1 MNGYCLRNGRL
12 LEARPGGYEAVQ
24 PGGGLPSGGGR
35 RAATFGAAALLS
47 AELGEGEGLLLYG
60 GEFRVEPLE
69 IQIEFIKAV
78 SAGEMAG
85 GAGPASCG
93 TGAGRG
99 CRRLWALAV
108 MKEVYE

>member
-12 LEARPGGYEAVQ
+12 LEACPEDMRQCSPEAAFLLAADGELRPLELR
-24 PGGGLPSGGGR
+24 PFSPP
-35 RAATFGAAALLS
+35 
-47 AELGEGEGLLLYG
+47 ELGEGEGLLLYG

-78 SAGEMAG
+78 SAEKWLEALVLRHVERVRD
-85 GAGPASCG
+85 AVPE
-93 TGAGRG
+93 
-99 CRRLWALAV
+99 LWALAV